1 MFLFEAFE
9 SNEDRAVQIG
19 MVSEVAALS
28 RYLLY
33 FKKPKHVF
41 VSTEF

>member
-9 SNEDRAVQIG
+9 SNEDWAVQIG
-19 MVSEVAALS
+19 MVSEVALS